1 MPITRCDSDG
11 ACELIKVDETNL
23 LDEFETAPLSDPFSI
38 RQPISDPKDPRWTRK
53 VLIEG
58 FANANRDIKANH
70 ELLVAT
76 QKIQCL
82 RFGHDGRN
90 PMMGMNFTG
99 LDGPPLNPWRAGRTV
114 FQ

>member
-1 MPITRCDSDG
+1 MPITRGDSDG

-23 LDEFETAPLSDPFSI
+23 LDEFETTPFSDPFSI
-38 RQPISDPKDPRWTRK
+38 RQPVPDPKDPRWTRK

-58 FANANRDIKANH
+58 FANADRDIKTRH
-70 ELLVAT
+70 ELLVTT
-76 QKIQCL
+76 QERHYL

-90 PMMGMNFTG
+90 PMMGMNFTR